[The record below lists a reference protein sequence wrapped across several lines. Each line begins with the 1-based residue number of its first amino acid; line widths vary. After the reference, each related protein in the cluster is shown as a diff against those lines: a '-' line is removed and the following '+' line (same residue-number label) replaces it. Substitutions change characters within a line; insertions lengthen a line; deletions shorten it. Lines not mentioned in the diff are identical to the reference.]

1 MISIPSPWKEFSI
14 DIQQYLPWFL
24 WDSPFNGE
32 SDISNNLLF
41 LRRLL
46 YVGFYH
52 LEKVLF
58 YGYIKSL
65 GENSVTENLL
75 KTKSHES
82 LQFVFLTRRLFMV
95 PFEVSSH
102 RTKSLFSNFIGD
114 GWVQNWLP
122 GSASNGES
130 QLPSPQRCKHQGL
143 AWHELGKKDSTVF
156 IALGSRFEDAFK
168 ISSHCYHLKSGNHSK
183 VSLIVKNISKKSKRN
198 SK

>member
-65 GENSVTENLL
+65 GENSV
-75 KTKSHES
+75 
-82 LQFVFLTRRLFMV
+82 FLTRRLFMV

-114 GWVQNWLP
+114 GGVQNWLP

-168 ISSHCYHLKSGNHSK
+168 ISSHCYHLTSGNHSK
-183 VSLIVKNISKKSKRN
+183 VSLIVKTISKKSKRN